1 MPTPQSQPLSPVGR
15 AFAIVAFAEAA
26 TWAGL
31 LAGMFLKYVT
41 ETTELGVQIFGWLHG
56 AAFMLYVAVT
66 LIAAVRLRWPLLV
79 TALALLAS
87 IPPLVTVVIEIWTR
101 RRGLLTERRSAN
113 QTSRKSRVGAGEPSQ
128 SR

>member
-1 MPTPQSQPLSPVGR
+1 MPTSQSPPINRTGR
-15 AFAIVAFAEAA
+15 VFATVAFVEAA

-31 LAGMFLKYVT
+31 LAGMFLKHVT

-79 TALALLAS
+79 TALALLAA
-87 IPPLVTVVIEIWTR
+87 IPPLATILIEIWTR
-101 RRGLLTERRSAN
+101 RRGYLADRSAV
-113 QTSRKSRVGAGEPSQ
+113 TDVLGDHTAPEAERSR
-128 SR
+128 